1 MAPAPGWRML
11 AGGLRGSWCP
21 HDTPPQGRDD
31 PWQQHRPR
39 LEVAAWTESRGVE
52 LISVTVGK
60 PPRCRRNDG
69 GLVPRQRL
77 AHKGLSKAPW
87 SDTTATSPGAR
98 WLLPGRI
105 GGSWALLAAS
115 SGARHN
121 PEQGPCSGTSGP
133 VAAGALFG
141 VKLPGNANQGVCGAC
156 GALGVGRAGL
166 WSALPRYCPS
176 RRGHFECGLV
186 SVGNRLSRL
195 LQLPGSAFGSGQ
207 ALRQLP
213 RGDREQDWG
222 FGSTVGCCLCR
233 LARQELLSSPRCT
246 PRLRRAAG
254 SSETQPE
261 VGLRKGPVAAQR
273 SRSQSVPPATGQ
285 GLPHGP
291 AAAAAVPRLCWWV
304 PSMEEMVIWEQHTVT
319 LSKDPQRGFGFAVS
333 GGLDHPNKVTGDTA
347 VFVSDVVA
355 GGPAMGRL
363 QRKDH
368 IVMVNGLS
376 MENVSS
382 SFAIQTLKTC
392 GKIVNITLKRQKK
405 VHLPIS
411 KSSPRSP
418 AAPRRYDSDEDDGLH
433 GADPALRRS
442 RDDLDHNQG
451 YDGDS
456 SSERSSGDHRV
467 DGRQHKPVSRNRR
480 QSQDSSHR
488 RQSRHRSANAFGHE
502 WDTNGLA
509 LVSGFKRLPH
519 RNVPTKPITSVL
531 VKQKQN
537 EEYGLKLG
545 SQLFIKHIVESGLA
559 ARDGALQEGDLILKI
574 NGVPSEDMSL
584 ADTQQLIERTEGTL
598 TLLVLRDNR
607 QFLVNIADIDDSQ
620 SDSSRM
626 DDISDINSEQSHPP
640 SREASPPPPA
650 AARMSSPEGRRSNRD
665 PATDMIVDNAR
676 GPDLLEAV
684 EGAGSRSPHASPA
697 TRAARRDG
705 ADSRIVH
712 FVKGRSAGLRLA
724 GGNDVGIFVSG
735 VQEGSPA
742 ESQGVRE
749 GDQILQVNDT
759 SFQNLT
765 REEAVEY
772 LMSVQPGEDI
782 VLRTQSKQDIYRKM
796 ISSNVGDS
804 FYIRTHFDFEKDTP
818 SGLSFVRGDVFH
830 VLDTVYRGR
839 LGSWLAVRM
848 GRDLQEQDKGIIPN
862 QRRAE
867 QIASLESAMK
877 ATSGANASGARAE
890 FWKLRGLRGA
900 KKILRKSR
908 EDLSALTKQGHYPPY
923 ERVVL
928 KEASFK
934 RPVVILGP
942 IADIAMQKLST
953 EQPELFE
960 IAPSIPRDGAS
971 SKVIKLDSVRLIA
984 EKDKH
989 ALLDITPSAVERLNY
1004 VQYYPVVV
1012 FCEPESRQGI
1022 KAMRQWLAPD
1032 SRKSSRRLYAQANKM
1047 KKHCSHLFTATVSL
1061 SSNAW
1066 YEAIKDIIRTQ
1077 QSQPVWTAVEQAD
1090 LAREDSLELLN
1101 PPSAAASGY
1110 LTCDSRANS
1119 DYEDTDGEA
1128 GAYTDGEAGAYTDGE
1143 AEDMC
1148 DQPGLARSSEPAQ
1161 ESPGH
1166 GLSEQVPK
1174 QQQEPRWGQHHDS
1187 IREYEHDAVRKRFT
1201 RARDDSDEDEGYE
1214 WGPATDV

>member
-1 MAPAPGWRML
+1 MAPAPGWRVL
-11 AGGLRGSWCP
+11 ASGLRGSWCP
-21 HDTPPQGRDD
+21 HDTPLQGRDV
-31 PWQQHRPR
+31 PWQQHQPR
-39 LEVAAWTESRGVE
+39 LEAAAWTESQGVE

-60 PPRCRRNDG
+60 LPRRKRNDG
-69 GLVPRQRL
+69 GLLPRQRL
-77 AHKGLSKAPW
+77 AHKGLRKAPW
-87 SDTTATSPGAR
+87 SDTTATSLGAR

-105 GGSWALLAAS
+105 GRS
-115 SGARHN
+115 
-121 PEQGPCSGTSGP
+121 
-133 VAAGALFG
+133 
-141 VKLPGNANQGVCGAC
+141 
-156 GALGVGRAGL
+156 
-166 WSALPRYCPS
+166 
-176 RRGHFECGLV
+176 
-186 SVGNRLSRL
+186 
-195 LQLPGSAFGSGQ
+195 
-207 ALRQLP
+207 
-213 RGDREQDWG
+213 
-222 FGSTVGCCLCR
+222 
-233 LARQELLSSPRCT
+233 
-246 PRLRRAAG
+246 
-254 SSETQPE
+254 PE
-261 VGLRKGPVAAQR
+261 VRLRKGPVAARR
-273 SRSQSVPPATGQ
+273 SRNRSAPPAAGQ

-291 AAAAAVPRLCWWV
+291 TATATVPRLRWRV

-333 GGLDHPNKVTGDTA
+333 GGRDRPNKVTGDTA
-347 VFVSDVVA
+347 VVVSDVVA

-382 SFAIQTLKTC
+382 SFAIQTLKAC

-405 VHLPIS
+405 VHLPAS

-418 AAPRRYDSDEDDGLH
+418 AVPRRYDSDEDNGPH
-433 GADPALRRS
+433 GVDPALRCS
-442 RDDLDHNQG
+442 RDDLDHSQG

-456 SSERSSGDHRV
+456 SSERSSGDHQAY
-467 DGRQHKPVSRNRR
+467 GRQHKLVSRNRR
-480 QSQDSSHR
+480 QSQDSSYQRQSPGSGSDR
-488 RQSRHRSANAFGHE
+488 RGYSRHRSANGFGHE

-519 RNVPTKPITSVL
+519 RDVPVKPITSVL
-531 VKQKQN
+531 VKQKEN

-559 ARDGALQEGDLILKI
+559 ARDGSLQEGDLILKI

-620 SDSSRM
+620 SDSSRR
-626 DDISDINSEQSHPP
+626 DDISDINSERSHPP
-640 SREASPPPPA
+640 SHEASPPPAA
-650 AARMSSPEGRRSNRD
+650 AARMNSPEGRRSKRD
-665 PATDMIVDNAR
+665 PAADTIVDNAR

-697 TRAARRDG
+697 ARATRRDG
-705 ADSRIVH
+705 YSADSRVVH
-712 FVKGRSAGLRLA
+712 FVKAKSVGLRLA
-724 GGNDVGIFVSG
+724 GGNDVGIFVSS

-742 ESQGVRE
+742 ESQGMRE

-772 LMSVQPGEDI
+772 LMRLPPGEDI
-782 VLRTQSKQDIYRKM
+782 VLWTQSKQDIYRKM

-818 SGLSFVRGDVFH
+818 SGLSFVRGDIFH
-830 VLDTVYRGR
+830 VLDTMYRGR

-862 QRRAE
+862 RSRAE
-867 QIASLESAMK
+867 QIASLESVMK
-877 ATSGANASGARAE
+877 ATSGGNPSGARAE

-900 KKILRKSR
+900 KKMLRKSR
-908 EDLSALTKQGHYPPY
+908 EDLSALTRQGHYPPY

-953 EQPELFE
+953 ELPELFE
-960 IAPSIPRDGAS
+960 IAPSVPRDGAS
-971 SKVIKLDSVRLIA
+971 SKVIKLDSVRQIA

-1022 KAMRQWLAPD
+1022 KAMRQWLVPD
-1032 SRKSSRRLYAQANKM
+1032 SRKSSRRLYAQASKM
-1047 KKHCSHLFTATVSL
+1047 KKHCSHLFTATVNL

-1077 QSQPVWTAVEQAD
+1077 QSQPVWTTAEQAD

-1128 GAYTDGEAGAYTDGE
+1128 GAYTDGEA
-1143 AEDMC
+1143 EDTC

-1161 ESPGH
+1161 VSPGH
-1166 GLSEQVPK
+1166 GLSEQVGPLTLV
-1174 QQQEPRWGQHHDS
+1174 QGADRGG
-1187 IREYEHDAVRKRFT
+1187 IVEYEHDAVRKRFT